1 MKADDAIIIA
11 CLIQNVTL
19 RHCDVCC
26 HYQRNA
32 NKSIKA
38 FKIKLAVTM
47 TSPEERQ
54 NQVDWP
60 LIINTSK
67 QINNGNIEK
76 AIKSI
81 RLFAIGFNCE

>member
-1 MKADDAIIIA
+1 MKADGAIKIA
-11 CLIQNVTL
+11 CLTQNVTL
-19 RHCDVCC
+19 RHCDVGC
-26 HYQRNA
+26 HYQQNV
-32 NKSIKA
+32 NKSIKT

-60 LIINTSK
+60 LNTNTSK

-76 AIKSI
+76 AIKTI
-81 RLFAIGFNCE
+81 